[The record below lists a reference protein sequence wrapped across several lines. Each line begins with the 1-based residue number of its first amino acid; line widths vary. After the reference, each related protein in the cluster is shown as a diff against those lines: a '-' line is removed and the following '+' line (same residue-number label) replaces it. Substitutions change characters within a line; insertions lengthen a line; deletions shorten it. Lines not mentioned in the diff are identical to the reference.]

1 MLANGLASAALVIS
15 LITFVLSYR
24 AATATERR
32 SRLPVL
38 VFVYDGNRWL
48 LRNVGNGPALGILV
62 AQKHMKGS
70 QAGNWYN
77 PVRVPPSHATRSSPS
92 PGWTPPRTTASVPSI
107 GTSCAPTWGNTAA
120 HSPSPVNATSTWSR
134 PVACSLNGTKVTS
147 GPTGS
152 YPPRTTKETRPALD
166 HPKALASLL
175 PVGLK
180 DKVGPYDDVFRAAFN
195 AIVVQRQPIR
205 AALDAKA
212 GELQAILNS
221 VKARCWRPDP
231 PSRGSCKVGG

>member
-77 PVRVPPSHATRSSPS
+77 PVRVPPL
-92 PGWTPPRTTASVPSI
+92 
-107 GTSCAPTWGNTAA
+107 
-120 HSPSPVNATSTWSR
+120 
-134 PVACSLNGTKVTS
+134 ACDAEF
-147 GPTGS
+147 P
-152 YPPRTTKETRPALD
+152 
-166 HPKALASLL
+166 L
-175 PVGLK
+175 PW
-180 DKVGPYDDVFRAAFN
+180 
-195 AIVVQRQPIR
+195 
-205 AALDAKA
+205 LDATEDYSFGALYRDFLRADVGKHSRA
-212 GELQAILNS
+212 FTVTCERDLNLVTPRRVFPKWDESDVRSHWELPA
-221 VKARCWRPDP
+221 KDD
-231 PSRGSCKVGG
+231 